1 MDILKT
7 LDELEELVSNSSRLV
22 FTNKCL
28 IEEDA
33 LVRLIDDIRKDWPT
47 ALKEAEEITQNRDKI
62 IEDARAEAK
71 NIIEQAKAY
80 AQKKASEDEIT
91 LAAKA
96 RAKEILEKTFSQSEA
111 MRNDSVQYAQ
121 QVFDHMGLYV
131 QNVMNNIQAAKE
143 GLKNIEVKKEE
154 KAPSEEK

>member
-1 MDILKT
+1 MDIIKSIH
-7 LDELEELVSNSSRLV
+7 ELEDLVTNSSRLV

-28 IEEDA
+28 IEEDK
-33 LVRLIDDIRKDWPT
+33 LVRLIDDIRKEWPS

-91 LAAKA
+91 LAAQSKA
-96 RAKEILEKTFSQSEA
+96 KDILNKTLNMLSKFLTIWA
-111 MRNDSVQYAQ
+111 YMYK
-121 QVFDHMGLYV
+121 M
-131 QNVMNNIQAAKE
+131 
-143 GLKNIEVKKEE
+143 
-154 KAPSEEK
+154 

>member
-80 AQKKASEDEIT
+80 AQKKASENEIT

>member
-1 MDILKT
+1 MDIIKT

-33 LVRLIDDIRKDWPT
+33 LVRLIDDIRKDWPS

-96 RAKEILEKTFSQSEA
+96 RAKEILEKTFTQSEA

-143 GLKNIEVKKEE
+143 GLKKKKEKKEE
-154 KAPSEEK
+154 QPSSEEK

>member
-1 MDILKT
+1 MDIIKT
-7 LDELEELVSNSSRLV
+7 LDELEELVSNSSRPV

-33 LVRLIDDIRKDWPT
+33 LVRLIDDIRKDWPS

-96 RAKEILEKTFSQSEA
+96 RAKEILEKTFTQSEA

-154 KAPSEEK
+154 QPSSEEK

>member
-1 MDILKT
+1 MDIIKT